1 MHRMAQACR
10 LTPIAIATSLLCAM
24 RRLASALLL
33 RRDSAR
39 PRQRVTSRHFGEF
52 APFTSCSSDVSPSS
66 IERFQ
71 ITHYQK
77 KLLILLVHDTHTN
90 LQWIIQ
96 CADPSDLAH
105 YVLEL
110 HAGTNDR
117 IPDFLVSPGSASP
130 RD

>member
-1 MHRMAQACR
+1 
-10 LTPIAIATSLLCAM
+10 M

-33 RRDSAR
+33 RPRSGR
-39 PRQRVTSRHFGEF
+39 PRQRANSRPS
-52 APFTSCSSDVSPSS
+52 AASARSSTTSSDASPSS

-90 LQWIIQ
+90 LQWIVQ

-117 IPDFLVSPGSASP
+117 IPDFLVSGLSHSAG
-130 RD
+130 D